1 MWIQILL
8 VVAVIVIG
16 LFLARPTG
24 GGDSHLAIR
33 RLFMF
38 AFVIVAIV
46 SILFPQ
52 WLSYIANLI
61 GVGRGADL
69 LLYAL
74 VLAFLISVATTY
86 RRNVQVNRR
95 ITHLAREITLARA
108 ETEDAMRRAAA
119 VDSAMGVDL
128 PSGAEAPGRDD
139 AADQAG

>member
-24 GGDSHLAIR
+24 GDSHLAIR

-38 AFVIVAIV
+38 GFVIVAIV

-108 ETEDAMRRAAA
+108 EAEDALRHAAA
-119 VDSAMGVDL
+119 SGPAPQVDRASGV
-128 PSGAEAPGRDD
+128 EAPGRDD
-139 AADQAG
+139 ATGQVDR